1 MHLRLSSKITALA
14 GVAMVITVASFT
26 YLLLHH
32 LNDLSLKEAI
42 KDADYISETIIRTT
56 YHQMLDNHF
65 ERVHEMIVEVGNME
79 GMERIRLFNK
89 RGEVK
94 SSTVNAE
101 IGMAFSAEREVCTT
115 CHAPDG
121 APLVG
126 PTPDGRSRVVFSQ
139 EGRSSLRQIRGIY
152 NQPACFTSACHFHAP
167 DIKVLGVL
175 EVQMSLDSLRMVTL
189 SFRNYLVFFIV
200 SMLVMLAI
208 CLYVAT
214 DVFINRPVS
223 RLLEH
228 TRRLASGKLDAQIR
242 PMADDEIGE
251 LAQSFNVMTR
261 SLNRTRGELLQL
273 TEGLE
278 AKVDERTRKLEEM
291 QQKLIHS
298 EKLAS
303 LGELVAGIAH
313 EINNPLTGI
322 MVFTSMT
329 IERPG
334 LPSDICQDLKTV
346 LGETQRCADIVKRL
360 LEFSRE
366 KPPTKEAVDINQ
378 LIESTFGFLERQ
390 VSFHNIR
397 IVKDYSQDL
406 CAIQADPVQLKQV
419 VMNMLVNA
427 AQAMERGGGVWVT
440 TRPTRDRGVEVE
452 IRDSGC
458 GIADEQ
464 LKNIFDPFFTTKK
477 QGTGLGLS
485 VSYGIVQN
493 HGGYIDVTSQVGAG
507 TTFVIFLPH
516 DHADHES

>member
-1 MHLRLSSKITALA
+1 
-14 GVAMVITVASFT
+14 MVITVASFT
-26 YLLLHH
+26 YLMLHH
-32 LNDLSLKEAI
+32 LNDLSIQEAI

-56 YHQMLDNHF
+56 HHQMLDNHF

-94 SSTVNAE
+94 SSTADEE
-101 IGMAFSAEREVCTT
+101 IGRVFLQESNVCTT
-115 CHAPDG
+115 CHALDG

-126 PTPDGRSRVVFSQ
+126 PTPDGRSRVVSSG
-139 EGRSSLRQIRGIY
+139 EGRNSLRQTRGIY
-152 NQPACFTSACHFHAP
+152 NQPACFTAACHFHAP

-175 EVQMSLDSLRMVTL
+175 EVQMSLDTLRAVTL
-189 SFRNYLVFFIV
+189 SFQNYLLFFVV
-200 SMLVMLAI
+200 SMLAMLAV

-223 RLLEH
+223 RLLDH
-228 TRRLASGKLDAQIR
+228 TRRLAAGRLDVRIR
-242 PMADDEIGE
+242 PLANDELGE
-251 LAQSFNVMTR
+251 LAQAFNVMTR
-261 SLNRTRGELLQL
+261 SLRRTQQELVHL

-278 AKVDERTRKLEEM
+278 AKVAERTRRIEEM
-291 QQKLIHS
+291 QQKLLHS
-298 EKLAS
+298 EKLAA

-329 IERPG
+329 LDNP
-334 LPSDICQDLKTV
+334 DLSHGVRNDLNTV

-366 KPPTKEAVDINQ
+366 TPPAKEPVDINQ
-378 LIESTFGFLERQ
+378 LVESTFGFLERQ
-390 VSFHNIR
+390 VTFHNIR
-397 IVKDYSQDL
+397 VEKSYSPDVL
-406 CAIQADPVQLKQV
+406 PIQADPVQLKQV
-419 VMNMLVNA
+419 FMNMLVNA
-427 AQAMERGGGVWVT
+427 GQAMEKGGDLHIT
-440 TRPTRDRGVEVE
+440 TRPISGRGVEIE

-458 GIADEQ
+458 GISEDR

-485 VSYGIVQN
+485 VSYGIVHN
-493 HGGYIDVTSQVGAG
+493 HGGEIEVFSQVGVG
-507 TTFVIFLPH
+507 TRFLIFLPE
-516 DHADHES
+516 DHAELPDVIAD